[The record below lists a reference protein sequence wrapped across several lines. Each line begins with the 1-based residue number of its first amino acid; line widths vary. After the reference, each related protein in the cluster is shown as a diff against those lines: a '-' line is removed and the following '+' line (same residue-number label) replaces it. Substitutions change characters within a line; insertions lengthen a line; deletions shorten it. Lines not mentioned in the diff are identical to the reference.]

1 MIIVNKYEMVRIL
14 VLIITMRTTKKN
26 LKTMM
31 ILTII
36 KITTLITTVMMINYD
51 DYFVIIPSLYY
62 SVLRFQTESLS
73 RFFIFFIDMNI
84 TLGQSKNGL
93 QSSLT
98 FIEQFQTI

>member
-31 ILTII
+31 ILIII

-73 RFFIFFIDMNI
+73 LFFFFIDMNI
-84 TLGQSKNGL
+84 TSGQSKNGL